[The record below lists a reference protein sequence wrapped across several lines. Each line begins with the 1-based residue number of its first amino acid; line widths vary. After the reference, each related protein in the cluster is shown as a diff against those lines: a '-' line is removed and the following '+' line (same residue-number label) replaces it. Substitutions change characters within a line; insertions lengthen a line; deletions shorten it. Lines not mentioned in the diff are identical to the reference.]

1 MPLVKVYSTAKRKVS
16 EMELD
21 ERIFNVQIKD
31 HLLHDVV
38 RMQFANRRAG
48 TASTKG
54 RSMVRGGGR
63 KPYRQKGTGR
73 SRAGTIRSPL
83 WRGGGVI
90 FGPAPR
96 DFGFNLPKKV
106 KRQALRVAL
115 SARAAEGK
123 LLVLNQFEL
132 KEIRTKSFVEIL
144 GRLGME
150 KALIVIGQENCP
162 GLAPPR
168 GRGAFS
174 SQRLGRSVERREKSL
189 ESRSFPRLAV
199 NFQGALMSADYSQD
213 RGHSQPAPRE
223 LRREKRIEHL

>member
-1 MPLVKVYSTAKRKVS
+1 MPLVKVYSAAKRKVS

-21 ERIFNVQIKD
+21 DRVFNVEIKD

-38 RMQFANRRAG
+38 RMQLANMRAG
-48 TASTKG
+48 TASTKN
-54 RSMVRGGGR
+54 RSAVRGGGR

-106 KRQALRVAL
+106 KKQALRVAL
-115 SARAAEGK
+115 SARTAEGK

-132 KEIRTKSFVEIL
+132 KEIKTKSFVEIL

-150 KALIVIGQENCP
+150 KALIVIGQENFNLERSARNIP
-162 GLAPPR
+162 GVKVLR
-168 GRGAFS
+168 
-174 SQRLGRSVERREKSL
+174 VEGLNVYDILNHENLILVKDAVEKIQKSL
-189 ESRSFPRLAV
+189 AS
-199 NFQGALMSADYSQD
+199 
-213 RGHSQPAPRE
+213 
-223 LRREKRIEHL
+223 